1 MQTLRS
7 TLLAVQS
14 RNMGAIPLP
23 CFGMNTRLEET
34 FSHSHWRNICQ
45 GPTPIQTQQPCQPP
59 SRIRSRARNR
69 FLPCSALH
77 QIRRHGSTTSPVHS
91 LRVIPHSAINR
102 QARHR
107 ILKSSGVNWGLST
120 LKFSVGKS
128 PFSKSYCNPP
138 PTSTF
143 QDAYCLPE
151 KPALAKPVLQSCLQ
165 NRQDRQNL
173 TFMSTAPHF
182 HLNLQIR

>member
-7 TLLAVQS
+7 TLLVMRS

-23 CFGMNTRLEET
+23 CFGMNPRLEET
-34 FSHSHWRNICQ
+34 TSHSHWRNICQ
-45 GPTPIQTQQPCQPP
+45 DPTPIQTQQPCQPP
-59 SRIRSRARNR
+59 SRTRSRARNR
-69 FLPCSALH
+69 SLPCSALH
-77 QIRRHGSTTSPVHS
+77 QIRRRGSTTSPAHS
-91 LRVIPHSAINR
+91 LRLIPHPAINR

-107 ILKSSGVNWGLST
+107 ILKSRGAHRGLST
-120 LKFSVGKS
+120 LKFSVGKF
-128 PFSKSYCNPP
+128 PLSKSYCNPP

-143 QDAYCLPE
+143 QDAYCLPG
-151 KPALAKPVLQSCLQ
+151 KQALAKPVLQSCLQ

-173 TFMSTAPHF
+173 MFMSTAPHF